1 MRPLRGQCAF
11 VVMDKAATGTN
22 ISNSGMYPKMLPGF
36 KTFGYDIPTPIQ
48 NVCLIT
54 FLVFDK

>member
-11 VVMDKAATGTN
+11 VVMDKAAAGTN
-22 ISNSGMYPKMLPGF
+22 FSNSGMYPTILLEF
-36 KTFGYDIPTPIQ
+36 KTFGYDILTPIQ

-54 FLVFDK
+54 FFSV